1 MLEKEI
7 SRRTLLKVIAAGCGV
22 VVASS
27 LPRKWVK
34 PVIDA
39 GLLPVHA
46 QTTSGGTIIGRVMG
60 CAGGLPDPVPVEGA
74 TVSVDT
80 PTPMTAT
87 SDGLGMF
94 IISGVPEGTYT
105 LSTSVGWDI
114 SGVGVTEG
122 EITNAGD
129 IGPGGC

>member
-46 QTTSGGTIIGRVMG
+46 QTTSGGTIIGRVVA
-60 CAGGLPDPVPVEGA
+60 CTGGPTPVPMAGV
-74 TVSVDT
+74 TVTVDGT
-80 PTPMTAT
+80 SFTAI
-87 SDGLGMF
+87 SGSLPLGEF
-94 IISGVPEGTYT
+94 TISGVPAGTYDV
-105 LSTSVGWDI
+105 STVYWTE
-114 SGVGVTEG
+114 SGVVVTEG